1 MPTRQGRDRVDKGN
15 RGRGARGGRNNEE
28 DGGERR
34 MPGSRIRGGCAV
46 SALPASVQI
55 WRRALGVC
63 GACGADNRFEPGF
76 CECGK
81 WQSVC
86 SDASER
92 PESRMNEDMT
102 ELVDRERLQRVVV
115 VSVEQQEGGGGA
127 PQLDSRRPAV
137 DSDDEEDANS
147 VVDAVEP
154 PVDLLSRSDS
164 EEVSGPMIEA
174 AEFRALAEGPAYA
187 SLNGR
192 LSPGFST
199 ASSYATLTP
208 LQPLPPISTM
218 SDKFS
223 HYAHPGNVSGSF
235 TLMQNNLGMNF
246 QYDKL
251 GSIGVMNMSPT
262 LGVTHA
268 SAVSMLAANG
278 LGSQSIPSPPYSQNG
293 IHSPEKSLSPTGFES
308 YAQRDLGSPQS
319 PVLHTPTSMTL
330 QTLNGLSV
338 PGSPPPA
345 QLQTPSP
352 PSKPSPEPMTVPVV
366 SLAPATALNV
376 ALSLASAIPV
386 HVTVQPAA
394 TIVASQPPQP
404 QQVVVAAASVVQ
416 QPPQPQQQPQP
427 QQVPNKTIMV
437 ATAVSPQSVKSSGDE
452 VEEINTKE
460 LAQRISAELKRYSIP
475 QAIFAQRVLCRSQ
488 GTLSDLLRNP
498 KPWSKLKSGRETF
511 RRMYKWLEEP
521 EFQRMSALRLA
532 DGGSFSR
539 MLLDRQP
546 SSSCPSTSTGR
557 KNTLI
562 SIQTVPM
569 GEIVG
574 AFYGLFFQNVYND
587 VFINQFSSLNS
598 SSLSTYASNSLKK
611 YQLVLRPSDGDCG

>member
-1 MPTRQGRDRVDKGN
+1 MNADMAEIVSHDRI
-15 RGRGARGGRNNEE
+15 
-28 DGGERR
+28 
-34 MPGSRIRGGCAV
+34 S
-46 SALPASVQI
+46 
-55 WRRALGVC
+55 
-63 GACGADNRFEPGF
+63 
-76 CECGK
+76 
-81 WQSVC
+81 
-86 SDASER
+86 
-92 PESRMNEDMT
+92 
-102 ELVDRERLQRVVV
+102 RVVV
-115 VSVEQQEGGGGA
+115 VSVEQENSGGGA
-127 PQLDSRRPAV
+127 PPLDAV
-137 DSDDEEDANS
+137 VPRTTDSDDEEDANS
-147 VVDAVEP
+147 VVDNVEP
-154 PVDLLSRSDS
+154 SVDLLSRSDS
-164 EEVSGPMIEA
+164 EEVSGNMIEA
-174 AEFRALAEGPAYA
+174 ADFRALSEGPAYA

-223 HYAHPGNVSGSF
+223 HYAHHGNVSGSF

-251 GSIGVMNMSPT
+251 GSMSVMNMSPT

-278 LGSQSIPSPPYSQNG
+278 LSSQSIPSPPYSQNG
-293 IHSPEKSLSPTGFES
+293 IHTPEKSLSPTGFEYS
-308 YAQRDLGSPQS
+308 HRELESPHS
-319 PVLHTPTSMTL
+319 PALHTPTSMI
-330 QTLNGLSV
+330 QTLNGLNV

-345 QLQTPSP
+345 QMQAPSP
-352 PSKPSPEPMTVPVV
+352 PSKPSPGPMTVPVV
-366 SLAPATALNV
+366 SLAPSALNV

-394 TIVASQPPQP
+394 TIVSTPPQP
-404 QQVVVAAASVVQ
+404 QQVVVAAPVVQ
-416 QPPQPQQQPQP
+416 QQQQPQTQQQP
-427 QQVPNKTIMV
+427 QQTPPNKTVMV
-437 ATAVSPQSVKSSGDE
+437 ATAVSPSSAKSSGDE

-532 DGGSFSR
+532 
-539 MLLDRQP
+539 
-546 SSSCPSTSTGR
+546 
-557 KNTLI
+557 
-562 SIQTVPM
+562 
-569 GEIVG
+569 
-574 AFYGLFFQNVYND
+574 
-587 VFINQFSSLNS
+587 
-598 SSLSTYASNSLKK
+598 
-611 YQLVLRPSDGDCG
+611 